1 MTAKDS
7 SNATMLYPL
16 VTTHVAKVD
25 SGYALFRF
33 STSHLNVSW
42 PK

>member
-25 SGYALFRF
+25 SGALFGF
-33 STSHLNVSW
+33 STSHLNVSCLSD
-42 PK
+42 